1 MTSNMSFNEFFN
13 GSDLL
18 IVWSLTP
25 FSTSF
30 RLHHIRCCISPLF
43 PKFLFTIALH
53 NILSEP
59 LPAFPNNH
67 RQHNGKQW
75 IGMNVVAKTW
85 KGYWSDKG

>member
-1 MTSNMSFNEFFN
+1 MTSNMSNKEFFN
-13 GSDLL
+13 GGDLL

-25 FSTSF
+25 FSTLF
-30 RLHHIRCCISPLF
+30 RLYHIRYCIPPLF

-53 NILSEP
+53 NILSKP

-85 KGYWSDKG
+85 KEYCPHKG